1 MACIALGGK
10 CDGGAYMG
18 NTVGYMV
25 TWGMYGT
32 WLQGDERG
40 YVKNGKHLG
49 RDDALCEANRNNLR
63 GCAVYLTDEQ
73 RKPVERT
80 IVAEGQR
87 AGEKIEAIA
96 VCSDHVHVVV
106 RHTGKNMG
114 EFVGRS
120 KAAGRKVLRGMG
132 FCGKVWARGYDK
144 RFCFDEDAIKQRIAY
159 VEGHGGE

>member
-1 MACIALGGK
+1 
-10 CDGGAYMG
+10 MG

-25 TWGMYGT
+25 TWVMYGT

-40 YVKNGKHLG
+40 YVKEGEHLG
-49 RDDALCEANRNNLR
+49 RDDVLYEANRNNLQGR
-63 GCAVYLTDEQ
+63 AVYLTDEQ
-73 RKPVERT
+73 KEPVERA

-120 KAAGRKVLRGMG
+120 KAAGRGALRGLG

-144 RFCFDEDAIKQRIAY
+144 RFCFDEEALRQRIAY
-159 VEGHGGE
+159 VEGHGG